1 MLQKSKLIGSELIKS
16 HLENAPNL
24 PGVYRMLSA
33 DQQVIY
39 VGKAKNLK
47 KRLTNY
53 IKTDLDNKTIR
64 MVSLTHHLEYNV
76 TNSEI
81 EALLLEAQLIKKFQ
95 PKFNILLKD
104 DKSFPYVK
112 LRLDTDYPQLI
123 KYRGKNLSS
132 GEFFGPFVSSEQV
145 DTTLKELQ
153 KIFKLRSCSDNYFKN
168 RKRPCLQYQIA
179 RCSAPCVGKISKED
193 YSELVSQVR
202 DFLTGKTKELQ
213 KTLSDKMEQLSLQLR
228 FEAAAEIRDR
238 IKALS
243 YIQLKSTLSSSSI
256 KNADVIAIVEK
267 NNCYCIQLFV
277 YRFGQSYG
285 NIAYFPFQ
293 TDESN
298 KTEILTQFINQFYQ
312 TNPVP
317 DEIIINHP
325 IIDLELV
332 TKAIKQLS
340 GNNKLYIIHPI
351 RGNKVKLLENAK
363 LNGQLALDQHLKQFA
378 KNQMIF
384 QQIQQ
389 LFNLPLLPDRIEVYD
404 NSHIMGTFAV
414 GSMIVATKSGFDK
427 KEYRIFNIPVAKGDA
442 KGGDDYEMLRTVLT
456 RRFTRLKKEHPK
468 SIYSNDL
475 ENGDNKQGVSELGVH
490 EVREYANTPQV
501 FAKTNSSKHKS
512 VVSLMII
519 DGGKGHLSVVQKIMA
534 EFDLEIPFVCMS
546 KGPDRNAG
554 CEQFHMLGKEAFT
567 INKNLPVMK
576 YLQIL
581 RDEAHNFA
589 IKNHRLRR
597 SKAIKVSSLDDI
609 NSVGLIRKKALL
621 HYFGSYKAICDATI
635 EELSKV
641 KGISKTLA
649 KHIFTSLHNKYTA
662 RK

>member
-24 PGVYRMLSA
+24 PGFYKMLGA

-81 EALLLEAQLIKKFQ
+81 AALLLEAQLIKKFQ

-168 RKRPCLQYQIA
+168 RKRPCLQYQIG
-179 RCSAPCVGKISKED
+179 RCSAPCVGKITKED

-202 DFLTGKTKELQ
+202 EFLIGKTKELQ

-267 NNCYCIQLFV
+267 NNYYCIQLFV

-285 NIAYFPFQ
+285 NIPYFPIH
-293 TDESN
+293 TEESN
-298 KTEILTQFINQFYQ
+298 KAEILTQFINQFYQ
-312 TNPVP
+312 TAQIP

-340 GNNKLYIIHPI
+340 ANNKLSIIHPI
-351 RGNKVKLLENAK
+351 RGNKVKLLENAE

-378 KNQMIF
+378 KNQMFF

-414 GSMIVATKSGFDK
+414 GSMIVATKFGFDK
-427 KEYRIFNIPVAKGDA
+427 KEYRIFNIPTGSADANGGDA
-442 KGGDDYEMLRTVLT
+442 NRGDDYEMLRTVLT
-456 RRFTRLKKEHPK
+456 RRFTRLKKEPLK
-468 SIYSNDL
+468 SI
-475 ENGDNKQGVSELGVH
+475 
-490 EVREYANTPQV
+490 
-501 FAKTNSSKHKS
+501 
-512 VVSLMII
+512 VSLMII

-534 EFDLEIPFVCMS
+534 EFGLAIPFVCMS

-554 CEQFHMLGKEAFT
+554 CEQFHMPGKESFT
-567 INKNLPVMK
+567 IDKNLPIMK

-649 KHIFTSLHNKYTA
+649 KHIFTSLHNK
-662 RK
+662 

>member
-24 PGVYRMLSA
+24 PGVYKMLSA

-168 RKRPCLQYQIA
+168 RKRPCLQYQIG
-179 RCSAPCVGKISKED
+179 RCSAPCVGKIGKED
-193 YSELVSQVR
+193 YSELVNQVR

-243 YIQLKSTLSSSSI
+243 YIQLKSTLSSNPI

-293 TDESN
+293 TDESS
-298 KTEILTQFINQFYQ
+298 KAEILTQFINQFYQ

-325 IIDLELV
+325 IIDIELV

-340 GNNKLYIIHPI
+340 ANNKLSIIHPI
-351 RGNKVKLLENAK
+351 RGNKVKLLENAE

-427 KEYRIFNIPVAKGDA
+427 KEYRIFNIAIAKGDA

-456 RRFTRLKKEHPK
+456 RRFTRLKKEHLK
-468 SIYSNDL
+468 SI
-475 ENGDNKQGVSELGVH
+475 
-490 EVREYANTPQV
+490 
-501 FAKTNSSKHKS
+501 
-512 VVSLMII
+512 VSLMII
-519 DGGKGHLSVVQKIMA
+519 DGGKGHLSVVQKIMV
-534 EFDLEIPFVCMS
+534 EFGLAIPFVCMS

-554 CEQFHMLGKEAFT
+554 CEQFHMPGKESFT

-641 KGISKTLA
+641 KGISQTLA
-649 KHIFTSLHNKYTA
+649 KHIFTSLHNK
-662 RK
+662 

>member
-24 PGVYRMLSA
+24 PGVYKMLGA

-64 MVSLTHHLEYNV
+64 MVSLTYYLEYNV

-81 EALLLEAQLIKKFQ
+81 AALLLEAQLIKKFQ

-112 LRLDTDYPQLI
+112 LRLDTDYPQLM

-168 RKRPCLQYQIA
+168 RKRPCLQYQIG
-179 RCSAPCVGKISKED
+179 RCSAPCVGKITKGD
-193 YSELVSQVR
+193 YGELVSQVR
-202 DFLTGKTKELQ
+202 DFLIGKTKELQ

-267 NNCYCIQLFV
+267 NNYYCIQLFV

-285 NIAYFPFQ
+285 NIPYFPIH
-293 TDESN
+293 TEESN
-298 KTEILTQFINQFYQ
+298 KAEILTQFINQFYQ
-312 TNPVP
+312 TAQIP

-340 GNNKLYIIHPI
+340 ANNKLSIIHPI
-351 RGNKVKLLENAK
+351 RGNKVTLLENAE

-414 GSMIVATKSGFDK
+414 GSMIVATKFGFDK
-427 KEYRIFNIPVAKGDA
+427 KEYRIFNIPTGSADANGGDA
-442 KGGDDYEMLRTVLT
+442 NRGDDYEMLRTVLT
-456 RRFTRLKKEHPK
+456 RRLTRLKKEPLK
-468 SIYSNDL
+468 SI
-475 ENGDNKQGVSELGVH
+475 
-490 EVREYANTPQV
+490 
-501 FAKTNSSKHKS
+501 
-512 VVSLMII
+512 VSLMII
-519 DGGKGHLSVVQKIMA
+519 DGGKGHLSVVQKTMA
-534 EFDLEIPFVCMS
+534 EFDLAIPFVCMS

-554 CEQFHMLGKEAFT
+554 CEQFHMPGKESFT
-567 INKNLPVMK
+567 LDKNLPIMK

-649 KHIFTSLHNKYTA
+649 KHIFTSLHNK
-662 RK
+662 

>member
-1 MLQKSKLIGSELIKS
+1 MLQKSKLVGSELIKS

-24 PGVYRMLSA
+24 PGVYKMLGA

-168 RKRPCLQYQIA
+168 RKRPCLQYQIG

-193 YSELVSQVR
+193 YSELVGQVR

-228 FEAAAEIRDR
+228 FEVAAEIRDR

-243 YIQLKSTLSSSSI
+243 YIQLKSTLSSNSI

-293 TDESN
+293 TDESS
-298 KTEILTQFINQFYQ
+298 KAEILTQFINQFYQ

-325 IIDLELV
+325 IIDIELV

-340 GNNKLYIIHPI
+340 ANNKLSIIHPI
-351 RGNKVKLLENAK
+351 HGNKVKLLENAE

-427 KEYRIFNIPVAKGDA
+427 KEYRIFNIPVAKADTNGGDA

-456 RRFTRLKKEHPK
+456 RRFTRLKKEPLK
-468 SIYSNDL
+468 SI
-475 ENGDNKQGVSELGVH
+475 
-490 EVREYANTPQV
+490 
-501 FAKTNSSKHKS
+501 
-512 VVSLMII
+512 VSLMII

-534 EFDLEIPFVCMS
+534 EFDLAIPFVCMS

-554 CEQFHMLGKEAFT
+554 CEQFHMPSQEAFT
-567 INKNLPVMK
+567 IDKNLPVMK

-641 KGISKTLA
+641 KGISQTLA
-649 KHIFTSLHNKYTA
+649 KHIFTSLHNK
-662 RK
+662 

>member
-1 MLQKSKLIGSELIKS
+1 MLQNSKLIGSDLIRS
-16 HLENAPNL
+16 HLKSVPSL
-24 PGVYRMLSA
+24 PGVYKMLKA
-33 DQQVIY
+33 DRQVIY

-53 IKTDLDNKTIR
+53 IKTDLDNKTVLMI
-64 MVSLTHHLEYNV
+64 SLTHYLEYNV

-153 KIFKLRSCSDNYFKN
+153 KIFKLRSCSDNYFNN
-168 RKRPCLQYQIA
+168 RKRPCLQYQIG

-193 YSELVSQVR
+193 YSELVCQVKN
-202 DFLTGKTKELQ
+202 FLNGKTKELQ
-213 KTLSDKMEQLSLQLR
+213 KTLSQKMEELSIQLR
-228 FEAAAEIRDR
+228 FEEAAEIRDR

-243 YIQLKSTLSSSSI
+243 YIQLKSTLSSNSI

-267 NNCYCIQLFV
+267 NNYYCIQLFV

-285 NIAYFPFQ
+285 NIAYFPVH
-293 TDESN
+293 TEESN
-298 KTEILTQFINQFYQ
+298 KAEILTQFINQFYQ
-312 TNPVP
+312 TAQIP

-325 IIDLELV
+325 IVDLELV
-332 TKAIKQLS
+332 TKAIRQLS
-340 GNNKLYIIHPI
+340 GNSKLSITLPTH
-351 RGNKVKLLENAK
+351 GNKVRLLENAEFNAQLS
-363 LNGQLALDQHLKQFA
+363 LNQHLKQFA
-378 KNQMIF
+378 KNQIIF

-389 LFNLPLLPDRIEVYD
+389 LFDLPTLPDRIEVYD

-414 GSMIVATKSGFDK
+414 GSMIVANQSGFDK
-427 KEYRIFNIPVAKGDA
+427 KEYRIFNISIPQGDA
-442 KGGDDYEMLRTVLT
+442 QGDDYEMLRIVLT
-456 RRFTRLKKEHPK
+456 RRFTKLKKE
-468 SIYSNDL
+468 YLTN
-475 ENGDNKQGVSELGVH
+475 EQVSTCE
-490 EVREYANTPQV
+490 
-501 FAKTNSSKHKS
+501 TNSSNHS
-512 VVSLMII
+512 SIPSLMII
-519 DGGKGHLSVVQKIMA
+519 DGGKGHLSVVQRIMT
-534 EFDLEIPFVCMS
+534 EFDLKIPFVCMS
-546 KGPDRNAG
+546 KGPNRNAG
-554 CEQFHMLGKEAFT
+554 CEQFHMPDKESFT
-567 INKNLPVMK
+567 IDKNLPVMK

-609 NSVGLIRKKALL
+609 SSIGVIRKKALL

-635 EELSKV
+635 DELSKV
-641 KGISKTLA
+641 EGISQTLA
-649 KHIFTSLHNKYTA
+649 KNIFTSLHNK
-662 RK
+662 

>member
-24 PGVYRMLSA
+24 PGVYKMLGA

-64 MVSLTHHLEYNV
+64 MVSLTHYLEYNV

-168 RKRPCLQYQIA
+168 RKRPCLQYQIG
-179 RCSAPCVGKISKED
+179 RCSAPCVGKITKED

-202 DFLTGKTKELQ
+202 DFLIGKTKELQ

-267 NNCYCIQLFV
+267 NNYYCIQLFV

-285 NIAYFPFQ
+285 NIPYFPIH
-293 TDESN
+293 TEESN
-298 KTEILTQFINQFYQ
+298 KAEILTQFINQFYQ
-312 TNPVP
+312 TAQIP

-340 GNNKLYIIHPI
+340 ANNKLSIIHPI
-351 RGNKVKLLENAK
+351 RGNKVKLLENAE

-427 KEYRIFNIPVAKGDA
+427 KEYRIFNIPTGSADANGGDA
-442 KGGDDYEMLRTVLT
+442 NRGDDYEMLRTVLT
-456 RRFTRLKKEHPK
+456 RRFTRLKKEPLK
-468 SIYSNDL
+468 SI
-475 ENGDNKQGVSELGVH
+475 
-490 EVREYANTPQV
+490 
-501 FAKTNSSKHKS
+501 
-512 VVSLMII
+512 VSLMII

-534 EFDLEIPFVCMS
+534 EFGLAIPFVCMS

-554 CEQFHMLGKEAFT
+554 CEQFHMPSKEAFT

-621 HYFGSYKAICDATI
+621 HYFGSYKTICDATI

-649 KHIFTSLHNKYTA
+649 KHIFTSLHNK
-662 RK
+662 

>member
-1 MLQKSKLIGSELIKS
+1 MLQKSKLIGSALIKS
-16 HLENAPNL
+16 HLESVPNL
-24 PGVYRMLSA
+24 PGVYKMLKS
-33 DQQVIY
+33 DRQVIY

-53 IKTDLDNKTIR
+53 IKTDLDNKTVLMI
-64 MVSLTHHLEYNV
+64 SLTHYLEYNV

-104 DKSFPYVK
+104 DKSFPYIK
-112 LRLDTDYPQLI
+112 LRLDVDYPQLI
-123 KYRGKNLSS
+123 KYRGKNLSG

-153 KIFKLRSCSDNYFKN
+153 KIFKLRSCSDNYFNN
-168 RKRPCLQYQIA
+168 RKRPCLQYQIG

-193 YSELVSQVR
+193 YSELVSQVKN
-202 DFLTGKTKELQ
+202 FLNGKTKELQ
-213 KTLSDKMEQLSLQLR
+213 KTLSQKMEELSLQLR
-228 FEAAAEIRDR
+228 FEEAAEIRDR

-256 KNADVIAIVEK
+256 KSADVIAIAEK
-267 NNCYCIQLFV
+267 NNYYCIQLFV

-285 NIAYFPFQ
+285 NIPYFPVH
-293 TDESN
+293 TEESN
-298 KTEILTQFINQFYQ
+298 KAEILTQFINQFYQ
-312 TNPVP
+312 TAQIP

-332 TKAIKQLS
+332 TKAIRQLS
-340 GNNKLYIIHPI
+340 GNSKFNIRLYSNDLENCGTNSSKHSSI
-351 RGNKVKLLENAK
+351 RLLENAEFNAQLS
-363 LNGQLALDQHLKQFA
+363 LNQHLKQFA
-378 KNQMIF
+378 KNQIIF

-389 LFNLPLLPDRIEVYD
+389 LFDLPTLPNRIEVYD

-414 GSMIVATKSGFDK
+414 GSMVVANQSGFDK
-427 KEYRIFNIPVAKGDA
+427 KEYRTFNISIPQ
-442 KGGDDYEMLRTVLT
+442 GDDYEMLKIVLT
-456 RRFTRLKKEHPK
+456 RRFTRLKKECLTNEP
-468 SIYSNDL
+468 
-475 ENGDNKQGVSELGVH
+475 VS
-490 EVREYANTPQV
+490 TC
-501 FAKTNSSKHKS
+501 KT
-512 VVSLMII
+512 LMII
-519 DGGKGHLSVVQKIMA
+519 DGGKGHLSVVQKIMT
-534 EFDLEIPFVCMS
+534 EFDLKIPFVCMS

-554 CEQFHMLGKEAFT
+554 CEQFHMPGKEAFT
-567 INKNLPVMK
+567 IDKNLPVMK

-589 IKNHRLRR
+589 IKNHRLRC

-609 NSVGLIRKKALL
+609 DSIGLIRKKALL

-635 EELSKV
+635 DELSKV
-641 KGISKTLA
+641 KGISQTLA
-649 KHIFTSLHNKYTA
+649 KNIFTSLHNNLL
-662 RK
+662 